1 MEEIF
6 ENADLDNLILK
17 DKEYYRKKRIK
28 ALIIIFII
36 IIIIGILVGI
46 IFIIIKEFL
55 RIKGGKI
62 ICSFLTSNDNKNIQI
77 ININEDIKFSLIIDG
92 KEYDKNN
99 YHSFEKAGLHNVTFA
114 FKNKL
119 DSLEGF
125 FNENN
130 YLIEADFSQLETE
143 NIKSMAFLFKES
155 QNLEKVNF
163 GSNFDTSKVTN
174 MQYLFYSCKG
184 LNEID
189 LSSFKLENLINA
201 EYMFGD
207 CIQLKEIIF
216 NNNTRSNNLEV
227 MNNMFTNCSSL
238 EYINTKI
245 LRTNKVKNLN
255 YVFANCISLKEINI
269 SHFDSKNIKE
279 LKGNLRIVQI

>member
-1 MEEIF
+1 MIIK
-6 ENADLDNLILK
+6 N
-17 DKEYYRKKRIK
+17 KEYYRKKRIK

-46 IFIIIKEFL
+46 FFIIKEFL

-92 KEYDKNN
+92 KEFDKNN

-130 YLIEADFSQLETE
+130 NLIEVDFSQLETE
-143 NIKSMAFLFKES
+143 NIKSMAFLFKKS
-155 QNLEKVNF
+155 QKLEKVNF

-174 MQYLFYSCKG
+174 MQYLFYSCKR

-189 LSSFKLENLINA
+189 LSSFELENLINA

-207 CIQLKEIIF
+207 CIQLK
-216 NNNTRSNNLEV
+216 V
-227 MNNMFTNCSSL
+227 
-238 EYINTKI
+238 
-245 LRTNKVKNLN
+245 
-255 YVFANCISLKEINI
+255 NI
-269 SHFDSKNIKE
+269 
-279 LKGNLRIVQI
+279 

>member
-1 MEEIF
+1 MEESF
-6 ENADLDNLILK
+6 ENADLDNLIIK
-17 DKEYYRKKRIK
+17 DKEYYHKKRIK
-28 ALIIIFII
+28 RLII
-36 IIIIGILVGI
+36 IIIILIVIGILIGLFSIVREI
-46 IFIIIKEFL
+46 LKK
-55 RIKGGKI
+55 KGGKI
-62 ICSFLTSNDNKNIQI
+62 ICSFITSNDNENLQI
-77 ININEDIKFSLIIDG
+77 ININEDIKFSLIVDG
-92 KEYDKNN
+92 NEYDKNI
-99 YHSFEKAGLHNVTFA
+99 YHSFEKAGLHNVIFH
-114 FKNKL
+114 FQNKL

-125 FNENN
+125 FSENKN
-130 YLIEADFSQLETE
+130 LIEVDFSQLETE
-143 NIKSMAFLFKES
+143 NINSMAYLFNNC
-155 QNLEKVNF
+155 QNLTKVNF
-163 GSNFDTSKVTN
+163 GSNFDTSKITN
-174 MQYLFYSCKG
+174 MKYLFYSCAE

-227 MNNMFTNCSSL
+227 MNNMFTDCSSL